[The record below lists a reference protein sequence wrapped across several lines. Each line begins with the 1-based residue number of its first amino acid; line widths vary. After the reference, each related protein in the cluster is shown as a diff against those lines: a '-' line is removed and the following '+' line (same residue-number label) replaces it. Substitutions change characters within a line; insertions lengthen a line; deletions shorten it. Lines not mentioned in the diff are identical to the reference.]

1 MVLGCLSTALFFL
14 EPNPFEGTKTDFI
27 LILVSAVWLIY
38 TADHIMDGYKT
49 KGQSGIFRYDYH
61 YIYRWALVPICI
73 ALSAIIIWL
82 LFKNQTA
89 LFITNGLW
97 LIPLLVVYYFLK
109 INGKLKPLAKMLIV
123 SIIVSAVIVSFYNSS
138 NIFRDFFS
146 FENLIMAL
154 LVFLNQLVLEH
165 FEYHEE
171 HKELQ
176 PDSSDL
182 YISLAKRVFIWLTIV
197 LSIALILSILL
208 LPNAWPFVASLF
220 LIGLF
225 LRMILQYPNRFS
237 QNRRYRFWADFIF
250 VFMWPLLK
258 FFQSIYS
265 LF

>member
-14 EPNPFEGTKTDFI
+14 EPNPFKGTKIDFI
-27 LILVSAVWLIY
+27 LILVCAVWIIY

-61 YIYRWALVPICI
+61 YKYRWALFPICI
-73 ALSAIIIWL
+73 VISITIGWL
-82 LFKNQTA
+82 VYKNQSA

-97 LIPLLVVYYFLK
+97 LIPLLVVYYILK
-109 INGKLKPLAKMLIV
+109 INGKLKPLAKMLII
-123 SIIVSAVIVSFYNSS
+123 SIIVSAVMVSFYHSS
-138 NIFRDFFS
+138 NIFIDFFS

-182 YISLAKRVFIWLTIV
+182 YMSLAKRVFIWLTIV
-197 LSIALILSILL
+197 LSIALILSMLL

-220 LIGLF
+220 LIALF
-225 LRMILQYPNRFS
+225 LRIILRYPNRFS

-250 VFMWPLLK
+250 ALMWPLLK
-258 FFQSIYS
+258 LFQSIYS
-265 LF
+265 VF

>member
-1 MVLGCLSTALFFL
+1 
-14 EPNPFEGTKTDFI
+14 
-27 LILVSAVWLIY
+27 
-38 TADHIMDGYKT
+38 
-49 KGQSGIFRYDYH
+49 
-61 YIYRWALVPICI
+61 
-73 ALSAIIIWL
+73 
-82 LFKNQTA
+82 
-89 LFITNGLW
+89 
-97 LIPLLVVYYFLK
+97 
-109 INGKLKPLAKMLIV
+109 
-123 SIIVSAVIVSFYNSS
+123 
-138 NIFRDFFS
+138 
-146 FENLIMAL
+146 MAL

-182 YISLAKRVFIWLTIV
+182 YISLAKRFFIWLTIV
-197 LSIALILSILL
+197 LSIAFILSILL

-237 QNRRYRFWADFIF
+237 QNRMYRFWADFIF